1 MVRVDHIAPVV
12 SEWLARCPGQP
23 LVLRADPVAGTV
35 SATIGL
41 RDGSRSIT
49 AKDAAALL
57 GVSLSTFKARSF
69 FGLRR
74 GSDRRFS
81 RLAVE
86 RLRDQRAGF

>member
-1 MVRVDHIAPVV
+1 MVSAEHIAPVV

-23 LVLRADPVAGTV
+23 LVLRADPASGTV
-35 SATIGL
+35 CATIGL
-41 RDGSRSIT
+41 RDNSRGIT
-49 AKDAAALL
+49 AKAAADLI
-57 GVSLSTFKARSF
+57 GVSLSTFKARAF

-86 RLRDQRAGF
+86 RLRDNRAA